1 MTRATQPREVET
13 HYYKAVLTG
22 KPDRTSHSCLVLNAT
37 VAATRR
43 LALGQYRVAYIR
55 RHGIPLV
62 KITRTARGIQI
73 VYGEGMQ

>member
-1 MTRATQPREVET
+1 MKAATHLREVET
-13 HYYKAVLTG
+13 HYYGAVLSG
-22 KPDRTSHSCLVLNAT
+22 QPDRVARSCLVLNAT

-43 LALGQYRVAYIR
+43 LALGQYRVAFIR